1 MHTVLLIVNPISG
14 KKAAKKILPIVV
26 SEFEKNQFQIKIV
39 ESEYKGHIENIL
51 NTYSIED
58 YYFCCIIGG
67 DGSFHE
73 AVNGLMK
80 RSDNL
85 KVPLCLVPAG
95 TGNSLARDL
104 GILDLKIAINSIIN
118 GKKLSVDIS
127 KIDCDNQRIYT
138 FNIAGWGMVATI
150 GINAERF
157 RWLGISRYTILSI
170 FEIIFKK
177 TNSANIV
184 YYDKDNKKHE
194 LNDNFMFAVLCNT
207 IHTGKGMKIAP
218 KAKLN
223 DGLIDL
229 VLIKDA
235 SRLKLLI
242 LMSKLFSGKHIYDDI
257 VDYVQLSKFELK
269 THTISQ
275 LNIDGEIK
283 GSAPF
288 KLSIIP
294 KAIQIIN

>member
-14 KKAAKKILPIVV
+14 KKAAKKILPTVV
-26 SEFEKNQFQIKIV
+26 SEFEKNQLQIKII
-39 ESEYKGHIENIL
+39 ESEYKGHIESIL

-95 TGNSLARDL
+95 SGNSLARDL

-138 FNIAGWGMVATI
+138 FNIAGWGMVATV

-157 RWLGISRYTILSI
+157 RWLGTSRYTILSI

-235 SRLKLLI
+235 SRLKLLR

-257 VDYVQLSKFELK
+257 VEYVQLSKFELK
-269 THTISQ
+269 THVTSQ

-288 KLSIIP
+288 ELSVIPQAIEII
-294 KAIQIIN
+294 I

>member
-14 KKAAKKILPIVV
+14 KKAAKKILPTVV
-26 SEFEKNQFQIKIV
+26 SEFEKNQLQIKII
-39 ESEYKGHIENIL
+39 ESEYKGHIESIL

-80 RSDNL
+80 RLDNV

-95 TGNSLARDL
+95 SGNSLARDL

-118 GKKLSVDIS
+118 GKKLNIDVS

-138 FNIAGWGMVATI
+138 FNIVGWGMVATV

-157 RWLGISRYTILSI
+157 RWLGTSRYTILSI

-235 SRLKLLI
+235 SRLKLLR

-257 VDYVQLSKFELK
+257 VEYVQLSKFELK
-269 THTISQ
+269 THVTSQ

-288 KLSIIP
+288 ELSVIPQAIEII
-294 KAIQIIN
+294 I

>member
-1 MHTVLLIVNPISG
+1 
-14 KKAAKKILPIVV
+14 
-26 SEFEKNQFQIKIV
+26 
-39 ESEYKGHIENIL
+39 
-51 NTYSIED
+51 
-58 YYFCCIIGG
+58 
-67 DGSFHE
+67 
-73 AVNGLMK
+73 
-80 RSDNL
+80 
-85 KVPLCLVPAG
+85 
-95 TGNSLARDL
+95 
-104 GILDLKIAINSIIN
+104 
-118 GKKLSVDIS
+118 
-127 KIDCDNQRIYT
+127 
-138 FNIAGWGMVATI
+138 MVATV

-157 RWLGISRYTILSI
+157 RWLGTSRYTILSI

-235 SRLKLLI
+235 SRLKLLR

-257 VDYVQLSKFELK
+257 VEYVQLSKFELK
-269 THTISQ
+269 THVTSQ